1 MAMKIY
7 CNAECEY
14 NKGCCRHP
22 ENLNMGCYGGID
34 RCYVEKCDLYDAVE
48 YKGYRFGRGN
58 NKIYTSFEK
67 FFKFVLKNKGGE

>member
-34 RCYVEKCDLYDAVE
+34 RMYVEKCAL
-48 YKGYRFGRGN
+48 
-58 NKIYTSFEK
+58 FEVPTK
-67 FFKFVLKNKGGE
+67 KEGE